1 MSNKLGQ
8 GAARAGGLIQG
19 FKEFISQG
27 SAIDLAVG
35 VIIGGAFALVVKALT
50 DGFIS
55 PLIAAIFGKP
65 DISKVWQFEVNH
77 AHFSIGLILQALLNL
92 LIAGAALYFFI
103 VLPINAMRAR
113 RKAQEPEQAI
123 AAPAEDILLL
133 TQIRDL
139 LQRDAK

>member
-1 MSNKLGQ
+1 MSDKLGP
-8 GAARAGGLIQG
+8 GAAKTGGLIQG

-55 PLIAAIFGKP
+55 PLITAIFGKP
-65 DISKVWQFEVNH
+65 DISNVWQFDVNN

-92 LIAGAALYFFI
+92 LIVGVALYFFI
-103 VLPINAMRAR
+103 VLPINAMRER
-113 RKAQEPEQAI
+113 R
-123 AAPAEDILLL
+123 
-133 TQIRDL
+133 
-139 LQRDAK
+139 